1 MKILFHIDTHERW
14 GVLLHQ
20 IHNTLRDAQNR
31 VEDVD
36 IQVVAVGTGVIALQ
50 QPVAENLG
58 FINNMRELS
67 RQGVRFCA
75 CHNALNALAVAPER
89 LTDFVLVVP
98 AGIVALTQKQQ
109 QGYAYIR
116 V

>member
-58 FINNMRELS
+58 FIDNMRELS
-67 RQGVRFCA
+67 RAKA
-75 CHNALNALAVAPER
+75 CV
-89 LTDFVLVVP
+89 FVP
-98 AGIVALTQKQQ
+98 ATMRLMHW
-109 QGYAYIR
+109 R
-116 V
+116 

>member
-1 MKILFHIDTHERW
+1 THERW

-58 FINNMRELS
+58 FIDNMRELS
-67 RQGVRFCA
+67 RQGVRFWA